1 MVTEVL
7 STDRQMTLITSGE
20 TFIPLTGE
28 SGYSLLML
36 KMDPDASEADVQA
49 AFNAGGGA
57 TLRHKPRLC
66 ASRKICLKQGKRPR
80 NKKKKKNVLFHIG
93 GKWFILVIPA
103 NAGKTNQGE
112 CNMDMDR
119 IYAEAIANE
128 YAPKN
133 TSKVMALKKL
143 DRKAK
148 SVANIFAYTFGVVM
162 TLVLGVGMCLS
173 MGVIGGG
180 STAMLALGVA
190 LGIIGLAGVGANYP
204 IYRRLLATGKQKY
217 AFEIIQLAKEIAGE
231 SE

>member
-1 MVTEVL
+1 
-7 STDRQMTLITSGE
+7 
-20 TFIPLTGE
+20 
-28 SGYSLLML
+28 
-36 KMDPDASEADVQA
+36 
-49 AFNAGGGA
+49 
-57 TLRHKPRLC
+57 
-66 ASRKICLKQGKRPR
+66 
-80 NKKKKKNVLFHIG
+80 
-93 GKWFILVIPA
+93 
-103 NAGKTNQGE
+103 
-112 CNMDMDR
+112 MDMDR

-148 SVANIFAYTFGVVM
+148 SVAEYLRLYVWRGHDAGA
-162 TLVLGVGMCLS
+162 GRGHGACPW
-173 MGVIGGG
+173 GDRGG

-231 SE
+231 GE